1 MNQQPSMSITLT
13 EEEILERL
21 RNLISYTAA
30 HMALES
36 CSYGAFSHLFS
47 QICMACTH
55 TDTKLLIASHP
66 QSHFEGEAWDDVPT
80 FRIPDFALL
89 GNYSQSVLPRLPSYR
104 RPFLWSWVEIKPL
117 LEPSGWFTE
126 EAYFWAYLK
135 TYLHISQVCEQAYY
149 AFQQYEGKIF
159 DAILFIGP
167 YATVLRFT
175 RPSHGRLASPLPY
188 SQIIRDSQTAAVYAD
203 ELLPGRQADQSVFLS
218 PHTPPNITEKRKL
231 DPANTE
237 GIAKFQSLQISPST
251 AEGSRGPEVRKMK
264 SMPTKMASTR
274 QPPVLSREA
283 ASLKLDIICFN
294 ESANRGLTLQGGLFG
309 CPTNNYTLSE
319 ESLREGRVA
328 IEKAFKRP
336 PPEDIATPE
345 ASPWVGSDTA
355 KKLAAIKAKEERSR
369 SRAGR
374 QPSRAYSNT
383 SSAQGS
389 RQPSRSAS
397 SSAADPDELPVGP
410 AGSRGRRK

>member
-1 MNQQPSMSITLT
+1 MNQQPSTSITLT

-21 RNLISYTAA
+21 WNLISYAAA

-66 QSHFEGEAWDDVPT
+66 QSRFEGEAWDDVPT
-80 FRIPDFALL
+80 SIQNTRLRIARQLQPVCFAK
-89 GNYSQSVLPRLPSYR
+89 VA
-104 RPFLWSWVEIKPL
+104 FLSSAISMEL
-117 LEPSGWFTE
+117 E

-135 TYLHISQVCEQAYY
+135 TYLHIAQVCEQAYY

-218 PHTPPNITEKRKL
+218 PHTPPNITKKRKL
-231 DPANTE
+231 DPA
-237 GIAKFQSLQISPST
+237 S
-251 AEGSRGPEVRKMK
+251 V
-264 SMPTKMASTR
+264 
-274 QPPVLSREA
+274 
-283 ASLKLDIICFN
+283 
-294 ESANRGLTLQGGLFG
+294 
-309 CPTNNYTLSE
+309 
-319 ESLREGRVA
+319 
-328 IEKAFKRP
+328 
-336 PPEDIATPE
+336 
-345 ASPWVGSDTA
+345 
-355 KKLAAIKAKEERSR
+355 
-369 SRAGR
+369 
-374 QPSRAYSNT
+374 
-383 SSAQGS
+383 
-389 RQPSRSAS
+389 
-397 SSAADPDELPVGP
+397 
-410 AGSRGRRK
+410 

>member
-1 MNQQPSMSITLT
+1 
-13 EEEILERL
+13 
-21 RNLISYTAA
+21 
-30 HMALES
+30 
-36 CSYGAFSHLFS
+36 
-47 QICMACTH
+47 
-55 TDTKLLIASHP
+55 
-66 QSHFEGEAWDDVPT
+66 
-80 FRIPDFALL
+80 
-89 GNYSQSVLPRLPSYR
+89 
-104 RPFLWSWVEIKPL
+104 
-117 LEPSGWFTE
+117 
-126 EAYFWAYLK
+126 
-135 TYLHISQVCEQAYY
+135 
-149 AFQQYEGKIF
+149 
-159 DAILFIGP
+159 
-167 YATVLRFT
+167 
-175 RPSHGRLASPLPY
+175 
-188 SQIIRDSQTAAVYAD
+188 
-203 ELLPGRQADQSVFLS
+203 
-218 PHTPPNITEKRKL
+218 
-231 DPANTE
+231 
-237 GIAKFQSLQISPST
+237 
-251 AEGSRGPEVRKMK
+251 MK

-283 ASLKLDIICFN
+283 ASLKPDIICFN
-294 ESANRGLTLQGGLFG
+294 ECMLAENEADLAPRFLKVLGILAANRGLTLQGGLFG
-309 CPTNNYTLSE
+309 RPTNNYTLSE

-410 AGSRGRRK
+410 AGSRGRHK